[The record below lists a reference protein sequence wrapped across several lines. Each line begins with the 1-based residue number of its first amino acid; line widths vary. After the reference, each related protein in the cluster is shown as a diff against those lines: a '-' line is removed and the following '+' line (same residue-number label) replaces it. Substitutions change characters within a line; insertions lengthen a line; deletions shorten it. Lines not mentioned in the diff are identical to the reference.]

1 MPSFSR
7 WIGGLIAIAIA
18 GMDANGATADRD
30 MATMAITRASQSLS
44 DGLAITIITAT
55 IIGTIA
61 ANSALEKMG
70 PI

>member
-18 GMDANGATADRD
+18 GMDGNGATADRD
-30 MATMAITRASQSLS
+30 MATMAITRASQSSS

-61 ANSALEKMG
+61 AKSALEKAD

>member
-1 MPSFSR
+1 
-7 WIGGLIAIAIA
+7 
-18 GMDANGATADRD
+18 MDGNGATADRD
-30 MATMAITRASQSLS
+30 MATMAITRASQSSS

-61 ANSALEKMG
+61 AKSALEKAD